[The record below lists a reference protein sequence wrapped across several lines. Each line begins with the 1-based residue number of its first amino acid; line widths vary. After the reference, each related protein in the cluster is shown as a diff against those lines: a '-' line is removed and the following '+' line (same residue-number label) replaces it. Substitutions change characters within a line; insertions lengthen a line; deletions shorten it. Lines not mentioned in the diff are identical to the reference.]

1 MTSAVRRDLFR
12 PIEQL
17 SMAHPQP
24 PAASPSKPLTSF
36 RIDDI
41 LGSKPLPR
49 KKEVSCE
56 PKPATSVTVNGAKKK
71 HVGSASP
78 SDSSSLPVSMNS
90 PLSALEELTNKTFQG
105 LESSVL
111 RAAEAATSNRDNMG
125 LFSNRQPPKKR
136 RKSRTAF
143 TNHQIYELEKRF
155 LYQKYLSPADR
166 DQIAQSLGLTNA
178 QVITWFQNRRAKLK
192 RDLDELKADMSAAK
206 LLKKKGIPPEMVLR
220 DVNGD
225 IIVNGNRQNVE
236 EEEEEE
242 EDDEEQEIDLEVI
255 DDDEEE
261 CRMEG
266 IEDEQKQE
274 RSKDTSV
281 NTSSS
286 PDSLHEQAKDTSE
299 TAAAAAEIASQ
310 GSPSGQE
317 AS

>member
-192 RDLDELKADMSAAK
+192 RDLDELKADMTAAK
-206 LLKKKGIPPEMVLR
+206 LLKKKGIPPDMVLR
-220 DVNGD
+220 DANGD

-236 EEEEEE
+236 GEEEE
-242 EDDEEQEIDLEVI
+242 EDDEDQEIDLEVI
-255 DDDEEE
+255 DDEEE
-261 CRMEG
+261 DCRMEG
-266 IEDEQKQE
+266 IEDEEHKQE
-274 RSKDTSV
+274 RNKDSSV
-281 NTSSS
+281 NSSS
-286 PDSLHEQAKDTSE
+286 SSDSLHEQAKDTSE

>member
-1 MTSAVRRDLFR
+1 MSFAQPTSLFEPPSVCAFHAGPSPSPRLFFQPYAPDVFTTVPPRAQADRLANVCIRYLFSRLPPSFRWTKLGQIRPLAKSESRIQSARQKTRHGSSRLNHHQVACSLSQPTDNLREKFTIANIPLYDLGTTGQSSARLRHGNMTSAVRRDLFR

-111 RAAEAATSNRDNMG
+111 RAAEG
-125 LFSNRQPPKKR
+125 KH
-136 RKSRTAF
+136 TAG
-143 TNHQIYELEKRF
+143 TRANKPVGMREQ
-155 LYQKYLSPADR
+155 
-166 DQIAQSLGLTNA
+166 
-178 QVITWFQNRRAKLK
+178 RAK
-192 RDLDELKADMSAAK
+192 
-206 LLKKKGIPPEMVLR
+206 PH
-220 DVNGD
+220 
-225 IIVNGNRQNVE
+225 
-236 EEEEEE
+236 
-242 EDDEEQEIDLEVI
+242 
-255 DDDEEE
+255 
-261 CRMEG
+261 
-266 IEDEQKQE
+266 
-274 RSKDTSV
+274 
-281 NTSSS
+281 S
-286 PDSLHEQAKDTSE
+286 PH
-299 TAAAAAEIASQ
+299 
-310 GSPSGQE
+310 GQR
-317 AS
+317 A

>member
-125 LFSNRQPPKKR
+125 
-136 RKSRTAF
+136 
-143 TNHQIYELEKRF
+143 
-155 LYQKYLSPADR
+155 
-166 DQIAQSLGLTNA
+166 
-178 QVITWFQNRRAKLK
+178 
-192 RDLDELKADMSAAK
+192 
-206 LLKKKGIPPEMVLR
+206 
-220 DVNGD
+220 
-225 IIVNGNRQNVE
+225 
-236 EEEEEE
+236 
-242 EDDEEQEIDLEVI
+242 
-255 DDDEEE
+255 
-261 CRMEG
+261 C
-266 IEDEQKQE
+266 
-274 RSKDTSV
+274 SV
-281 NTSSS
+281 T
-286 PDSLHEQAKDTSE
+286 DSLPRSDENLAPPSPTTKSTSWRS
-299 TAAAAAEIASQ
+299 ASCTKSISRRPT
-310 GSPSGQE
+310 GTRSPR
-317 AS
+317 A

>member
-192 RDLDELKADMSAAK
+192 RDLDELKADMTAAK
-206 LLKKKGIPPEMVLR
+206 LLKKKGIPPDM
-220 DVNGD
+220 
-225 IIVNGNRQNVE
+225 
-236 EEEEEE
+236 
-242 EDDEEQEIDLEVI
+242 
-255 DDDEEE
+255 
-261 CRMEG
+261 
-266 IEDEQKQE
+266 
-274 RSKDTSV
+274 
-281 NTSSS
+281 
-286 PDSLHEQAKDTSE
+286 
-299 TAAAAAEIASQ
+299 
-310 GSPSGQE
+310 
-317 AS
+317 